1 MLTSIGRELFQPT
14 KQIAPVYI
22 TDTLQYHNTIHL
34 ILYVTTVTS
43 TYPTLQVA
51 PSSLHSI
58 QMDPN
63 EARYFTDCLILAD
76 SQITDCGFDDSVILV

>member
-1 MLTSIGRELFQPT
+1 MLTSIGRELFQLT
-14 KQIAPVYI
+14 KQNAPVYI
-22 TDTLQYHNTIHL
+22 IDTLQYHNTIHL
-34 ILYVTTVTS
+34 MSYVTIVTS